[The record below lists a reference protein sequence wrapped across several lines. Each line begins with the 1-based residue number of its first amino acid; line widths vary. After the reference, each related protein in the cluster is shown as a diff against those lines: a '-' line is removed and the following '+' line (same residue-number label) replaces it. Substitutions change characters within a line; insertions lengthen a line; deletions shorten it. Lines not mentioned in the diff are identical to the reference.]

1 MEGEKDD
8 LKRQVEELTVENEA
22 LMWGGEKENSPET
35 KGRTFVKDEG
45 KTVQNIYMWMF
56 GCEILHARLYD
67 LLCSGWS
74 VRLS

>member
-1 MEGEKDD
+1 MEGETDD

-45 KTVQNIYMWMF
+45 KTEQNIYMWMF
-56 GCEILHARLYD
+56 G
-67 LLCSGWS
+67 
-74 VRLS
+74 